1 MTKYGFS
8 SYPDVNLRIS
18 GNLTKEIVE
27 VIYSKN
33 MSQIPWVVLWHD
45 FFLIIYNPVQYI
57 SVSILQPHL

>member
-33 MSQIPWVVLWHD
+33 MSQIPWVVL
-45 FFLIIYNPVQYI
+45 
-57 SVSILQPHL
+57 